1 MRFGFTPTATVHA
14 ATVDFSKLPQLITQT
29 NNVKGMTA
37 AVENG
42 TTPSLGQDTRPDLA
56 IPTYEFAFSDFLK
69 REYRFGLDP
78 SRPVCKAFRE
88 GHCPLGT
95 NCPDKHQVNHSFNS
109 LVCKHWLR
117 GLCKK
122 GDQCEYLHEYN
133 LRRMPECN
141 QYARTLYCS
150 SGDDCLFL
158 HVPPSSKLP
167 PCPHYERGHCP
178 LGPICSKK
186 HVRKSNICKF
196 YLVGFCPYGP
206 ACKEGAHPRFPSDL
220 PKPTVRVEKSAEEME
235 DDLLRA
241 KEEAEREEEREWERN
256 RGDRRD
262 GRARGKG
269 RFGGARRRGA
279 YDR

>member
-1 MRFGFTPTATVHA
+1 
-14 ATVDFSKLPQLITQT
+14 
-29 NNVKGMTA
+29 
-37 AVENG
+37 
-42 TTPSLGQDTRPDLA
+42 
-56 IPTYEFAFSDFLK
+56 
-69 REYRFGLDP
+69 
-78 SRPVCKAFRE
+78 
-88 GHCPLGT
+88 
-95 NCPDKHQVNHSFNS
+95 
-109 LVCKHWLR
+109 
-117 GLCKK
+117 
-122 GDQCEYLHEYN
+122 
-133 LRRMPECN
+133 MPECN